1 MPLSKRKE
9 FVGLVKSD
17 RMEKTV
23 VVQCVRRCGDKTY
36 GKVLTKYSKF
46 MAENPD
52 NKAKIGDKVRI
63 METKPLSKNKRWYV
77 VEIIEKKLTA
87 GDSK

>member
-1 MPLSKRKE
+1 MLFDVRGDA
-9 FVGLVKSD
+9 VGV
-17 RMEKTV
+17 
-23 VVQCVRRCGDKTY
+23 Y
-36 GKVLTKYSKF
+36 GKVLTKCSKF

-63 METKPLSKNKRWYV
+63 IETKPLSKNKRWYV
-77 VEIIEKKLTA
+77 VEIIEKKLTT